1 MKNSRGVSLIAL
13 IITIIVIIILAAIV
27 MNASTSTVGNAQYA
41 RFAQEFGEYTDQIA
55 LDAAN
60 IKSNTGIRGQIINNA
75 QMYYMT
81 ANGFSR
87 VETSGE
93 WGISG
98 MTMPVGYVMTN
109 TDSDGTGHY
118 PYVLQYI
125 LNIGGATGNGSEIG
139 HLSGEGEAA
148 EVAYVI
154 RDSSITISA
163 QYKDTASQAGSA
175 AREFYGDSNG
185 TEYHFVTSDGQVFTL
200 PGYPV
205 SQTDGTIEYHI
216 DSKNGHYYV
225 VTGNSGISPANGE
238 TGESK
243 TNVNGDVVTNTM
255 PILAS
260 YLTTA
265 KGIDAKTGASK
276 ALADM
281 AANCVHIGGDNQYK
295 KMSDNN

>member
-1 MKNSRGVSLIAL
+1 MKNSKGVSLIAL

-41 RFAQEFGEYTDQIA
+41 RFSQEFGEFTDQVA

-60 IKSNTGIRGQIINNA
+60 VKSSTGIRGQIINDA
-75 QMYYMT
+75 QMFYMT
-81 ANGFSR
+81 ANGYTN
-87 VETSGE
+87 VMSGD
-93 WGISG
+93 WGVAG
-98 MTMPVGYVMTN
+98 MAIPVGYVVTN
-109 TDSDGTGHY
+109 TNSSDNTH
-118 PYVLQYI
+118 PNVLQKI
-125 LNIGGATGNGSEIG
+125 LNIGEVTNTGSACT
-139 HLSGEGEAA
+139 SGDRY
-148 EVAYVI
+148 VAYVI
-154 RDSSITISA
+154 NDGIITNYT
-163 QYKDTASQAGSA
+163 QYGNNEKNGSA
-175 AREFYGDSNG
+175 SHEFYGDSNG
-185 TEYHFVTSDGQVFTL
+185 EEYHFVTSNGQVFTL

-205 SQTDGTIEYHI
+205 NQTDGSIEYHI

>member
-1 MKNSRGVSLIAL
+1 MKNSKGVSLIAL

-41 RFAQEFGEYTDQIA
+41 RFAQEFGEYSDQVA

-60 IKSNTGIRGQIINNA
+60 IKSNTGIKGQIINNA

-87 VETSGE
+87 VESSGE
-93 WGISG
+93 WGIYKR
-98 MTMPVGYVMTN
+98 TMPIGYIL
-109 TDSDGTGHY
+109 TDAQDGNY
-118 PYVLQYI
+118 KYVLQDI
-125 LNIGGATGNGSEIG
+125 LSIGRPSGDGAAVGDED
-139 HLSGEGEAA
+139 A

-163 QYKDTASQAGSA
+163 NFTDDAYKISDGSA

-185 TEYHFVTSDGQVFTL
+185 TEYHFITSDGQVFTL

-205 SQTDGTIEYHI
+205 NQSDGSIEYHI

-225 VTGNSGISPANGE
+225 VAGNSGLAVG
-238 TGESK
+238 K
-243 TNVNGDVVTNTM
+243 TNVNGDLVTKTR
-255 PILAS
+255 PIQAS
-260 YLTTA
+260 YINT
-265 KGIDAKTGASK
+265 KHGIDSDGNNTSGD
-276 ALADM
+276 LATN
-281 AANCVHIGGDNQYK
+281 ARKVG
-295 KMSDNN
+295 NNGKEMKDSN